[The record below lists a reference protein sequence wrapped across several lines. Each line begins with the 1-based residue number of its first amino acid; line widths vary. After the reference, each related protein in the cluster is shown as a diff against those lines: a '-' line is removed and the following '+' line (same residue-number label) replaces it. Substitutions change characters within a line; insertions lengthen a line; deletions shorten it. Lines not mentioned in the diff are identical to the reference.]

1 MAIAMLVQVPGLNQE
16 RYDLAFQD
24 TNQSGPAAGL
34 ILHAAGPAEGGF
46 WMIEVWDSQEAA
58 DAFYGSDQFQE
69 VSQRR
74 GVPRPTITTWPV
86 HNLHQPTQPPPSL
99 HSTEA
104 HVLRE
109 VHCRAVGFDCDETF
123 HAEADEELLRQVAT
137 HAHLA
142 HGTTLTPDYEAEI
155 RSKIRDVPA
164 SAP

>member
-24 TNQSGPAAGL
+24 TNQSGPPAGR
-34 ILHAAGPAEGGF
+34 ILHAAGPREGGF

-58 DAFYGSDQFQE
+58 DAFYNSEQFQE

-86 HNLHQPTQPPPSL
+86 HNLQHPTTPFPSMR
-99 HSTEA
+99 SEEMQM
-104 HVLRE
+104 RE
-109 VHCRAVGFDCDETF
+109 LHCRDVGFDCDETF
-123 HAEADEELLRQVAT
+123 QAEADEELLRQIAT
-137 HAHLA
+137 HTHLA
-142 HGTTLTPDYEAEI
+142 HGTTLTPDHEAEI

-164 SAP
+164 SAH

>member
-24 TNQSGPAAGL
+24 TNQSGPPPGR
-34 ILHAAGPAEGGF
+34 ILHAAGPREGGF

-58 DAFYGSDQFQE
+58 DAFYGSEQFQE

-86 HNLHQPTQPPPSL
+86 HNLQHPTNPVPSMRSEEM
-99 HSTEA
+99 HR
-104 HVLRE
+104 RE
-109 VHCRAVGFDCDETF
+109 LHCRDVGFDCDETF
-123 HAEADEELLRQVAT
+123 QAEADDELLRQIAT
-137 HAHLA
+137 HTHLA
-142 HGTTLTPDYEAEI
+142 HGTTLTPDHEAEI

-164 SAP
+164 SAH